1 METKTIASTEAQNNF
16 GRILNDVIL
25 NHTRYVVKRRST
37 PQVIILSLG
46 DFEQILSSQAEQSK
60 MTNIVREL
68 TPVYSLGE
76 SIVQLQ
82 DDSSK

>member
-25 NHTRYVVKRRST
+25 NHTRYVIKRRNA
-37 PQVIILSLG
+37 PQAIILSLS
-46 DFEQILSSQAEQSK
+46 DFEQILTNQAEQTK
-60 MTNIVREL
+60 MTHIVREL

-76 SIVQLQ
+76 TIIQPENNGS
-82 DDSSK
+82 